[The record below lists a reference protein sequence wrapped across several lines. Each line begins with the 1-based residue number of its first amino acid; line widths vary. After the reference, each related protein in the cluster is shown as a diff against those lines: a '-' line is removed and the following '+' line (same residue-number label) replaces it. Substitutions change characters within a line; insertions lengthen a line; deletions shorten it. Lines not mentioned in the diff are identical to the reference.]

1 MESNLPPPISPNP
14 PPLIPS
20 RPLPRPRRKI
30 GWIIA
35 IIVVALVIVMAMVA
49 SLLLPHFFQFS
60 GSGSGRQLQEAV
72 LEFNGS
78 KNKIAVIPVE
88 GIISSD
94 MFDSGGDGMVEFIQD
109 QFKFAARDSRV
120 KAVVLKVDSPGGEV
134 LASDDIYRAIQ
145 DFQKESGKP
154 VVASMGSLAA
164 SGGYYVSA
172 PCRWIVANELTITGS
187 IGVIFHSFNYRGLMD
202 KVGLRPVVYKS
213 GKHKDMLSGDRKEE
227 DIPPEEKE
235 MIKKLIDDTFERFK
249 SVVVEGRQWANKRNK
264 SNSDDKGRA
273 LKGNWTDYADGRVLS
288 GKDAYE
294 LGFVDELGNFE
305 TAVNRAE
312 TLAGIEDANLV
323 HYHQLFDLSNLF
335 RLFGKSE
342 TRGLKVDLGL
352 DLPRLK
358 AGRLYFLAPTSVH

>member
-1 MESNLPPPISPNP
+1 MDSNLPPPISPNP

-20 RPLPRPRRKI
+20 RPMPRPRKNT

-35 IIVVALVIVMAMVA
+35 IVIVAVVLATAVAA
-49 SLLLPHFFQFS
+49 SLFLPQFFQIS
-60 GSGSGRQLQEAV
+60 GGGGGRQLQEAT
-72 LEFNGS
+72 LDFKGS

-94 MFDSGGDGMVEFIQD
+94 MFDSGGYGMVEFIQD
-109 QFKFAARDSRV
+109 QFKIAARDSRV

-134 LASDDIYRAIQ
+134 LASDEIYRVIL

-213 GKHKDMLSGDRKEE
+213 GKYKDMLSGDRREE

-235 MIKKLIDDTFERFK
+235 MLKKLIDDTFEKFK
-249 SVVVEGRQWANKRNK
+249 SIVVEGRQWSNKHNK
-264 SNSDDKGRA
+264 SNATDKGRA
-273 LKGNWTDYADGRVLS
+273 LKGNWTDYADGRVLA
-288 GKDAYE
+288 GKDAYD

-305 TAVNRAE
+305 TAVNRAQ

-323 HYHQLFDLSNLF
+323 RYHQLFDLSNLF

-342 TRGLKVDLGL
+342 TAGIKVDLGL
-352 DLPRLK
+352 DMPKLK
-358 AGRLYFLAPTSVH
+358 AGRLYFLAPTFVH